1 MKFESA
7 EAKRNYMLEESVEK
21 LVCRLAVPTILSML
35 VTSFYNMA
43 DTFLSENLI
52 PSLRPPWEWYFP

>member
-1 MKFESA
+1 MKFADA
-7 EAKRNYMLEESVEK
+7 EEKRIYMTEEPVKK

-43 DTFLSENLI
+43 DTFFC
-52 PSLRPPWEWYFP
+52 R